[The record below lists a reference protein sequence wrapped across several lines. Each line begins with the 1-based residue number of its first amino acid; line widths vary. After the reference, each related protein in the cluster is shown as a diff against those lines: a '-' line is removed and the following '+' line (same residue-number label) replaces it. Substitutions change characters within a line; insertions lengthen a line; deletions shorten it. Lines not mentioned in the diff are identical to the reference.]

1 MRKLHI
7 LVEGPTEEVIV
18 KNVIGPYLS
27 SEDLYVIPSI
37 LETKPPA
44 GGRPAHKGGVS
55 SWAKILRE
63 IRLLLGDTS
72 TTMLTTLIDYYGFPD
87 DAPGMADRPIGSP
100 YARVEHVES
109 ALADA
114 VDSRRFLPHL
124 VLHEI
129 EAWVL
134 ADSSRL
140 ADLLGNSSEA
150 ARLAQVVAAES
161 GPEMVNDG
169 VESAPSKRIKG
180 IYPRYGK
187 TLDGPLVIAD
197 IGLDEIR
204 QQCPHANRWLSA
216 IETALKPLTQNR
228 PTAEGQDYAQL
239 PSEFCTVILGWQLQR
254 CAPGCPARRRS
265 ATGHGRFA
273 KTRPGWRG
281 RCGRSPRSC
290 RASRQSSTR
299 RRRSQ
304 PPRWAA

>member
-7 LVEGPTEEVIV
+7 LVEGQTEEVIV
-18 KNVIGPYLS
+18 NNVIGPYLS
-27 SEDLYVIPSI
+27 GEDLYVTTSI
-37 LETKPPA
+37 LKTKPPA
-44 GGRPAHKGGVS
+44 GGYPAHKGGAS

-72 TTMLTTLIDYYGFPD
+72 TRMLTTLIDYYGFPY

-114 VDSRRFLPHL
+114 VDSGRFLPHL

-134 ADSSRL
+134 ADCSRL

-150 ARLAQVVAAES
+150 TRLAQVVATES

-169 VESAPSKRIKG
+169 TDTAPSKRIKD
-180 IYPRYGK
+180 IYPAYIK
-187 TLDGPLVIAD
+187 TLYGPLAIAD

-204 QQCPHANRWLSA
+204 RQCPHADRWLNA
-216 IETALKPLTQNR
+216 IETALKP
-228 PTAEGQDYAQL
+228 
-239 PSEFCTVILGWQLQR
+239 S
-254 CAPGCPARRRS
+254 
-265 ATGHGRFA
+265 
-273 KTRPGWRG
+273 
-281 RCGRSPRSC
+281 
-290 RASRQSSTR
+290 
-299 RRRSQ
+299 
-304 PPRWAA
+304 